1 MHIMV
6 LVIISINYVTKKKN
20 EFEKLKKMV
29 SIFKNKEEKKHIP
42 GTFDFIVHLPCTY
55 IK

>member
-1 MHIMV
+1 MFNQFFDMHIMV

-29 SIFKNKEEKKHIP
+29 
-42 GTFDFIVHLPCTY
+42 
-55 IK
+55 